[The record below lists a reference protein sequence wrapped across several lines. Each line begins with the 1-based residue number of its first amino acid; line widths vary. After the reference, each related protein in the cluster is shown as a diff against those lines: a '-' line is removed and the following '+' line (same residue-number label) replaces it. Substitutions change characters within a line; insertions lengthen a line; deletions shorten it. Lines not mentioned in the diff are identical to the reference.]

1 MSCINCKILSKI
13 MQKDIRYIRKLEK
26 SIERII
32 PYIFEQK
39 FFDERETCFE
49 EAVWNLYKVLKKR

>member
-1 MSCINCKILSKI
+1 